1 MGAGSR
7 HDESAARLAAVAAIT
22 GEALI
27 ATDEQGTIY
36 EWSAAAERLFGYS
49 ATDVLGRPLSAIVSL
64 PDTHDDLSR
73 AIDVSARRKDG
84 GSMAMSLSIAP
95 IRGATGAPAGAVYV
109 ARDPEAKA
117 RDFRAAKYLAAIVES
132 SDDAIVS
139 KDLNGIVVSWNAAAQ
154 RIFGYTAEEIVGK
167 SIRILIPDDRQ
178 GEEDEVLARI
188 RGGDR
193 IDHFETIRK
202 RKDGTLLP
210 ISLTVS
216 PILDESGRV
225 VGASKI
231 ARDISDRQRLEEERE
246 RLNQFGIRV
255 ASALDRDTVVQ
266 AVTDAG
272 TELTTA
278 AFGAFFYNV
287 ADESGDSY
295 MLYTTSGVPRDA
307 FAEFP
312 MPRNTPV
319 FATTFRGD
327 GPVRSDDI
335 TKDSRYGHNYP
346 NRGMPSGHLPVR
358 SYLAVPVKTRSG
370 EVLGGLFFGHPDA
383 GRFTDHHERLAIGT
397 AAWASVALENSR
409 LYLGLQDAN
418 RLKDEFLA
426 TLSHELRT
434 PLNAILGYANM
445 IKSGAVENHQRAID
459 TIERNARSLAKLVE
473 DVLDVSRIISGK
485 MRLQVQAVNIGDL
498 VRHTV
503 DAMLPAAAAKGLRVE
518 TAIDDG
524 LPVFQGDA
532 DRLQQI
538 AWNLMSNAVKFT
550 PRGGHI
556 GVDVRHAGSQIEIVV
571 CDNGIG
577 IAAAF
582 LPHVFERFRQ
592 GESGIR
598 RPGGL
603 GLGLNITKQ
612 LVELHGGTIAI
623 ESEGEGKGATVT
635 VRLPY

>member
-1 MGAGSR
+1 
-7 HDESAARLAAVAAIT
+7 
-22 GEALI
+22 
-27 ATDEQGTIY
+27 
-36 EWSAAAERLFGYS
+36 
-49 ATDVLGRPLSAIVSL
+49 
-64 PDTHDDLSR
+64 
-73 AIDVSARRKDG
+73 
-84 GSMAMSLSIAP
+84 MS
-95 IRGATGAPAGAVYV
+95 
-109 ARDPEAKA
+109 
-117 RDFRAAKYLAAIVES
+117 
-132 SDDAIVS
+132 
-139 KDLNGIVVSWNAAAQ
+139 
-154 RIFGYTAEEIVGK
+154 
-167 SIRILIPDDRQ
+167 
-178 GEEDEVLARI
+178 
-188 RGGDR
+188 
-193 IDHFETIRK
+193 
-202 RKDGTLLP
+202 
-210 ISLTVS
+210 
-216 PILDESGRV
+216 
-225 VGASKI
+225 
-231 ARDISDRQRLEEERE
+231 
-246 RLNQFGIRV
+246 
-255 ASALDRDTVVQ
+255 SALDRDTVVQ

-295 MLYTTSGVPRDA
+295 MLYTTSGVARDV

-312 MPRNTPV
+312 NPRNTPV
-319 FATTFRGD
+319 FAPTFRGD

-335 TKDSRYGHNYP
+335 TKDPRYGHNHP
-346 NRGMPSGHLPVR
+346 HRGMPPGHLPVR

-445 IKSGAVENHQRAID
+445 IKSGAVAFENQQRAID

-473 DVLDVSRIISGK
+473 DVLDVSRIISGRCGCRSSAREHRRSRAAHGGRDASRRGRE
-485 MRLQVQAVNIGDL
+485 RLARRNSDRRRPSSVPG
-498 VRHTV
+498 RRRS
-503 DAMLPAAAAKGLRVE
+503 AAADRVE
-518 TAIDDG
+518 PDVECREVHAARRTASASTCAAPDCE
-524 LPVFQGDA
+524 
-532 DRLQQI
+532 
-538 AWNLMSNAVKFT
+538 
-550 PRGGHI
+550 
-556 GVDVRHAGSQIEIVV
+556 IEIVV

-592 GESGIR
+592 EVGIR

-603 GLGLNITKQ
+603 GRVEHHQQ

-623 ESEGEGKGATVT
+623 ESEGEGKGAYVHGETSAGPRFQVPRSRFQ
-635 VRLPY
+635 VRVQVPGSRFWNLELRTSNSELWNLEPRTWNVEPGTTNLFYPGYSDQLYARLVGFFRVL